1 MGTHTGIWLDLK
13 HAYII
18 TLRNERADIEELESN
33 IEDFH
38 VKGGSRSKQPYG
50 PMDKTSD
57 TKFLERK
64 NHQVSEFVEKLKSK
78 VEDCEALYLF
88 GPAEAKISLEKA
100 ILEDKNFK
108 PQLLSVETAGHLTEN
123 QMVEKVKEFYQ
134 FIS

>member
-13 HAYII
+13 QAYII
-18 TLRNERADIEELESN
+18 NLENDKVSMEHVDSN

-38 VKGGSRSKQPYG
+38 VKGGSRSNEAWG
-50 PMDKTSD
+50 PMEKASD
-57 TKFLERK
+57 TTFLERR
-64 NHQVSEFVEKLKSK
+64 NHQIATFVEVLKKRVKDSS
-78 VEDCEALYLF
+78 DLYIF

-100 ILEDKNFK
+100 ILKDKSFH

-123 QMVEKVKEFYQ
+123 QMIEKVKEFYQ